1 MDDQKRNFN
10 RNFQMIKSEIINI
23 TTPVC
28 LFQFAWLVEPDTK
41 FDASGIWQVECL
53 IHPDD
58 ATEVEEQLSGLLERW
73 KAQLKSANPNKKF
86 KLASLPWEFTDV
98 DGKPYFKVKTKMK
111 GGGIRADGTQ
121 WKQRPPVLF
130 NADGSPMT
138 EEQKEKVNKCGPG
151 TTGQVNMRCSGW
163 ETAAFG
169 VGIRQAR
176 TVDIGKIMKTC
187 GYDWLFIDL
196 EHNSMDIDMAT
207 QISMAAQDTGI
218 TPIVRV
224 PDFAHHHATRVLDCG
239 SQGIVFP
246 HVDDKET
253 AERLVSNCLFPPKGH
268 RSMTGLL
275 PQLDFKK
282 YPVGEVS
289 KIINDDII
297 IVVMLETPKAI
308 FNVEE
313 IASVPGID
321 VLLVGTNDLCME
333 MGIPG
338 EFNHNDVKEAYK
350 KVIQACNNNNI
361 LPGMGGVYDC
371 LLYTSPSPR
380 DS

>member
-1 MDDQKRNFN
+1 MKLQ
-10 RNFQMIKSEIINI
+10 NI
-23 TTPVC
+23 T
-28 LFQFAWLVEPDTK
+28 
-41 FDASGIWQVECL
+41 
-53 IHPDD
+53 
-58 ATEVEEQLSGLLERW
+58 
-73 KAQLKSANPNKKF
+73 KSKILNKEI
-86 KLASLPWEFTDV
+86 S
-98 DGKPYFKVKTKMK
+98 
-111 GGGIRADGTQ
+111 
-121 WKQRPPVLF
+121 
-130 NADGSPMT
+130 
-138 EEQKEKVNKCGPG
+138 
-151 TTGQVNMRCSGW
+151 
-163 ETAAFG
+163 FG

-207 QISMAAQDTGI
+207 QISVAAQDTGI

-246 HVDDKET
+246 HVEDKET

-308 FNVEE
+308 NNVEE

-361 LPGMGGVYDC
+361 LPGMGGVYNETLMHEYID
-371 LLYTSPSPR
+371 LGMKFILSGSDLSFLVKGAEDR
-380 DS
+380 LNNLKNKG